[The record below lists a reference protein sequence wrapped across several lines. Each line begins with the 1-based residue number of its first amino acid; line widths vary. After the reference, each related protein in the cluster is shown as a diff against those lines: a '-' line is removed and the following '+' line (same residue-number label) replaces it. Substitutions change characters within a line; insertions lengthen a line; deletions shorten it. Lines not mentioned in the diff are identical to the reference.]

1 MRLGN
6 ISALMFR
13 SPAVCAAL
21 AAAIGATATTAPA
34 AFAASGPTIAVNRP
48 CYVNRTSAP
57 ARMRVT
63 GSGFAPGAEV
73 SISGGTAFTHAQ
85 ADATG
90 SFQVTT
96 AAPELNSVGP
106 GTLRTTLVA
115 TQQSPA
121 EPTTAKITV
130 RSTNL
135 AVALAPSS
143 ISARQIPR
151 RRIRF
156 SFSGFVPGRYIYGY
170 WLRRHVVAR
179 ARFGR
184 ARGPCGTLTRRALL
198 FPGGHPHHRRYE
210 VAFESS
216 RHYERRAHPRVSGRL
231 TILGL

>member
-1 MRLGN
+1 M
-6 ISALMFR
+6 
-13 SPAVCAAL
+13 
-21 AAAIGATATTAPA
+21 
-34 AFAASGPTIAVNRP
+34 
-48 CYVNRTSAP
+48 NRTSAP
-57 ARMRVT
+57 ARMRVS
-63 GSGFAPGAEV
+63 GSGFAPGAEI
-73 SISGGTAFTHAQ
+73 SISGGTAFTQAQ

-96 AAPELNSVGP
+96 AAPELKSVGP

-115 TQQSPA
+115 TQQAPA
-121 EPTTAKITV
+121 EPTTAKTRV
-130 RSTNL
+130 LSTNL

-143 ISARQIPR
+143 ISAHQIPH

-156 SFSGFVPGRYIYGY
+156 SFSGFLPGRYIYGY

-184 ARGPCGTLTRRALL
+184 AAGPCGTLTRRALL

-216 RHYERRAHPRVSGRL
+216 RHYRRRAHPRVSGRL